1 MYSISI
7 YKYRN
12 EISFFLSFLLVWC
25 FCILVFWRNYFKKKN
40 IDISYLQ
47 GDTNADCK
55 YNIVST
61 VELFTKLGFPP
72 TKSIFSSTQN

>member
-1 MYSISI
+1 M
-7 YKYRN
+7 
-12 EISFFLSFLLVWC
+12 
-25 FCILVFWRNYFKKKN
+25 
-40 IDISYLQ
+40 SYLQ

-55 YNIVST
+55 YNIVNT